1 MTMRKQLLLGSTA
14 VIAGALAAP
23 DFAAGEEPLRLE
35 VRGFKNE
42 FFGIG
47 DVDVDGADFN
57 NTGEFSDGEIQFRGE
72 TALDNGLTVGVQVE
86 LETDARSDQID
97 ENYIFVKGDFGKI
110 VVGSENLANYN
121 TFWGVTAP
129 GVGVPINSGW
139 ITTFVPP
146 PAGFSGSFRSTIL
159 TTNIDVG
166 NDENAISYYSPRFSG
181 FQFTAGYAP
190 TVVDTGE
197 GKTFTGFQA
206 NEATE
211 YSNAWGVGL
220 NYSESFNGVN
230 VNFATGYNQIEEPDN
245 VSAFGGD
252 DVQQFKIG
260 AGISVGGFS
269 VGGSYANEFEGK
281 IILNATGTAVSR
293 SEEGEA
299 YDVGVSYGT
308 GPWGVSATYFHGEWE
323 ASLGGGDDETDAIVG
338 AVSYVLGPG
347 ITTSASLLYG
357 KFEDEGGAEGEATM
371 GIVGISVNF

>member
-1 MTMRKQLLLGSTA
+1 MRKQLLLGSTA
-14 VIAGALAAP
+14 VIVGALAAP

-35 VRGFKNE
+35 VRGFNNE

-47 DVDVDGADFN
+47 DVDLDGADFN

-86 LETDARSDQID
+86 LETDARGDQID

-139 ITTFVPP
+139 VTVFVPP
-146 PAGFSGSFRSTIL
+146 PAGHQLSFRSTIA

-166 NDENAISYYSPRFSG
+166 NDENAVSYYSPRFSG

-197 GKTFTGFQA
+197 GKTFAGFQA

-220 NYSESFNGVN
+220 NYSESFNGVD